1 MRPTF
6 PYRRGANRC
15 ASYRESC
22 STPPLLRLSAAAFDF
37 RVFVRKKFFVRGRMH
52 PDEDLEEVGTVTIV
66 DRARV
71 ARIRRKQPS
80 RRENRR
86 VAINK
91 REAQQIRSFAIPRGT
106 SLSPIGAFAIFHG
119 RGTST

>member
-1 MRPTF
+1 
-6 PYRRGANRC
+6 
-15 ASYRESC
+15 
-22 STPPLLRLSAAAFDF
+22 
-37 RVFVRKKFFVRGRMH
+37 MH
-52 PDEDLEEVGTVTIV
+52 LDEDLEEVGTVTIV
-66 DRARV
+66 VDRPRRV

-80 RRENRR
+80 RRESKR

-91 REAQQIRSFAIPRGT
+91 REAQQIRSLAMPRGT

>member
-1 MRPTF
+1 M
-6 PYRRGANRC
+6 
-15 ASYRESC
+15 
-22 STPPLLRLSAAAFDF
+22 
-37 RVFVRKKFFVRGRMH
+37 
-52 PDEDLEEVGTVTIV
+52 TIV

-71 ARIRRKQPS
+71 ARIRRKRPS
-80 RRENRR
+80 RRENGR

-91 REAQQIRSFAIPRGT
+91 REAQQIRSFAMPRGT